1 MTFVKKC
8 THFIHLRVKIP
19 DRLNIRP
26 KRSTPGPA
34 NCCTS
39 PIAAGGRQLL
49 ETPLFVGGYDDR
61 AMQPPTREQIRE
73 IDRCANEE
81 YGIAG
86 IVLMENAGRNA
97 AELIRA
103 NLKETDRPAAVC
115 ILCGRGNNGGDGF
128 VIARHLF
135 NAGLKVEIILFA
147 DPEKLAP
154 DARINHDIAHK
165 MKIQI
170 RPFTASEAAACVSRA
185 QVVIDALL
193 GTGFSG
199 KVRPPLDRAI
209 ELINSADHA
218 LKIAIDVPSGLDCNT
233 GQPAAATVR
242 ADLTITFVAPKIGFA
257 RAADYTGQVLVAD
270 IGAPRMLL
278 NS

>member
-1 MTFVKKC
+1 M
-8 THFIHLRVKIP
+8 
-19 DRLNIRP
+19 
-26 KRSTPGPA
+26 
-34 NCCTS
+34 
-39 PIAAGGRQLL
+39 L
-49 ETPLFVGGYDDR
+49 ETQLFVVVYDDR
-61 AMQPPTREQIRE
+61 AMQALTREQIRE
-73 IDRCANEE
+73 IDRCAIEE

-103 NLKETDRPAAVC
+103 NLKEADQPAAVC
-115 ILCGRGNNGGDGF
+115 ILCGPGNNGGDGF
-128 VIARHLF
+128 VVARHLF
-135 NAGLKVEIILFA
+135 NAGLKIEIILFA
-147 DPEKLAP
+147 DAEKLAP
-154 DARINHDIAHK
+154 DAKVNHDIARK
-165 MKIQI
+165 MEIQI
-170 RPFTASEAAACVSRA
+170 RPFTESDAAACVSRA

-218 LKIAIDVPSGLDCNT
+218 LKVAIDVPSGLDCNT

-242 ADLTITFVAPKIGFA
+242 ADLTITFVAPKVGFA

-270 IGAPRMLL
+270 IGAPRTLL
-278 NS
+278 NSATSLR

>member
-8 THFIHLRVKIP
+8 THFIHLRMKGP
-19 DRLNIRP
+19 DCRNLRP
-26 KRSTPGPA
+26 KCDARPSGQRTDA
-34 NCCTS
+34 
-39 PIAAGGRQLL
+39 
-49 ETPLFVGGYDDR
+49 PLFGVVYDDR
-61 AMQPPTREQIRE
+61 VMQALTREQIRE
-73 IDRCANEE
+73 IDRRAIEE

-103 NLKETDRPAAVC
+103 SIKETDQPAAVC
-115 ILCGRGNNGGDGF
+115 ILCGPGNNGGDGF

-154 DARINHDIAHK
+154 DAGVNHDIAHK
-165 MKIQI
+165 MMIPI
-170 RPFTASEAAACVSRA
+170 RPFTESDAAACVSRA
-185 QVVIDALL
+185 QVVVDALL

-199 KVRPPLDRAI
+199 KIRPPLDRAI

-242 ADLTITFVAPKIGFA
+242 ADLTITFVAPKVGFA
-257 RAADYTGQVLVAD
+257 RAGEYTGRVLTAD
-270 IGAPRMLL
+270 IGAPRTLL
-278 NS
+278 NA

>member
-8 THFIHLRVKIP
+8 THFIHLRVKGP
-19 DRLNIRP
+19 DRRNLRP
-26 KRSTPGPA
+26 KRDARPS
-34 NCCTS
+34 
-39 PIAAGGRQLL
+39 GRPT
-49 ETPLFVGGYDDR
+49 EAPLFGVVYDDR
-61 AMQPPTREQIRE
+61 VMQALTREQIRE
-73 IDRCANEE
+73 IDRRAIEE
-81 YGIAG
+81 YGMAG
-86 IVLMENAGRNA
+86 VVLMENAGRNA

-103 NLKETDRPAAVC
+103 NVKQTDQPAAVC

-135 NAGLKVEIILFA
+135 NAGLKVEIILLA

-154 DARINHDIAHK
+154 DAKANHDIAHK
-165 MKIQI
+165 MEIQI
-170 RPFTASEAAACVSRA
+170 HPFVETEAGACVTRA

-209 ELINSADHA
+209 ELINSANHA

-242 ADLTITFVAPKIGFA
+242 ADLTITFVAPKVGFA
-257 RAADYTGQVLVAD
+257 RAADYTGKILVAD
-270 IGAPRMLL
+270 IGAPRTLL
-278 NS
+278 NSASSLR